1 MNKFARRALR
11 AGTIALGILMTG
23 TVPGATTDVRLP
35 PETVKLKP
43 SRLAG
48 YVLAQQKCQI
58 CHSADYISYQPPS
71 MNLTQW
77 TAEVAK
83 MRRVYGAPI
92 DDHEVKLIGV
102 YLAATYGDAHSV
114 SAADRALRVG
124 QGASGAGPTA
134 AAPAAP
140 VAGSEASSRTT
151 ASRAID
157 VQALLGRNACM
168 GCHAI
173 DHKVVGPAFHDVA
186 AKYKPY
192 PDALVRVEASIR
204 AGGAGKWGP
213 VPMPPFASLSQAELK
228 ALAEFV
234 MKQ

>member
-1 MNKFARRALR
+1 MTKFAMRAIC
-11 AGTIALGILMTG
+11 AGTTVLGILITG
-23 TVPGATTDVRLP
+23 AVFAATTDILLP

-43 SRLAG
+43 SKLAG
-48 YVLAQQKCQI
+48 YAVARQKCQI

-83 MRRVYGAPI
+83 MRRIYGAPI
-92 DDHEVKLIGV
+92 DDNEVKLIGV

-114 SAADRALRVG
+114 SAADRVLTVG
-124 QGASGAGPTA
+124 QRAVGAVPIA
-134 AAPAAP
+134 ATPVASPEVSTRAPA
-140 VAGSEASSRTT
+140 SS
-151 ASRAID
+151 AID

-186 AKYKPY
+186 AKYKTHPN
-192 PDALVRVEASIR
+192 ALARLEASIR
-204 AGGAGKWGP
+204 AGGAGKWGQ
-213 VPMPPFASLSQAELK
+213 VPMPPFAGLTQAELK